1 MADSYVIAGTQP
13 GAYSRSHTTASGP
26 WPSSGRS
33 HVTLIAG
40 AADSPSTIV
49 WPRGSCD
56 CHPGGGA
63 CPSIAGDRQLTVSR
77 PAGRAVLAGV
87 IRAGVRVLGAAW
99 SLIAGDGQST
109 SRRPV
114 AARLPLY
121 STGRRRM
128 ASLVSG
134 CRCCTL
140 ARRLLLLAST
150 VPGPAAGSNSA
161 QSAAPPRLHCARA
174 RGRVELGPVGLSTP
188 PPLCPGPRP
197 GRTRLGPYTT
207 PAGGRTPAGSRH
219 RRGSHPSRQTPS
231 DRQVRGTD
239 SDTSWRRRGRRPRTA
254 PLARGTCGPGPDDSA
269 W

>member
-1 MADSYVIAGTQP
+1 MPRGPCSP
-13 GAYSRSHTTASGP
+13 ETASLLP
-26 WPSSGRS
+26 
-33 HVTLIAG
+33 AG
-40 AADSPSTIV
+40 QR
-49 WPRGSCD
+49 PRGCRSTR
-56 CHPGGGA
+56 PGGGA
-63 CPSIAGDRQLTVSR
+63 WPHRSVDVTAARR
-77 PAGRAVLAGV
+77 PAGCLSSSLLCPGLRPGRA
-87 IRAGVRVLGAAW
+87 RA
-99 SLIAGDGQST
+99 
-109 SRRPV
+109 SR
-114 AARLPLY
+114 PL
-121 STGRRRM
+121 
-128 ASLVSG
+128 LHD
-134 CRCCTL
+134 
-140 ARRLLLLAST
+140 ST
-150 VPGPAAGSNSA
+150 VPGPAAGPNPAQPASPPRLHCARARGRSNSA

-239 SDTSWRRRGRRPRTA
+239 SDTSWRRRGRRPRTV

>member
-1 MADSYVIAGTQP
+1 MP
-13 GAYSRSHTTASGP
+13 GAAGP
-26 WPSSGRS
+26 
-33 HVTLIAG
+33 
-40 AADSPSTIV
+40 
-49 WPRGSCD
+49 
-56 CHPGGGA
+56 
-63 CPSIAGDRQLTVSR
+63 
-77 PAGRAVLAGV
+77 
-87 IRAGVRVLGAAW
+87 
-99 SLIAGDGQST
+99 LIAGDCQST
-109 SRRPV
+109 PRRPA

-121 STGRRRM
+121 SAGRRRV
-128 ASLVSG
+128 ASPVRG
-134 CRCCTL
+134 CHCCTP

-150 VPGPAAGSNSA
+150 VPGPAAGPNSAQSASPPRLHCARARGRSNSA

-197 GRTRLGPYTT
+197 GRTRLGPYPT

-239 SDTSWRRRGRRPRTA
+239 SDTSWRRRGRRPRTV